1 MKRLLVPFLL
11 LAASAALGAERDYTD
26 AMAREHAGDRP
37 DPSPAA
43 LAGPAVPVTAS
54 PVTYGTVV
62 GTPVAGWLARPQHAG
77 EIRGALIVIHE
88 WWGLNDNIRSMAEQ
102 LAGEGYAAL
111 AVDLYGGQS
120 AATPQEARELM
131 QAVMADRNAAEAN
144 LRAAYGY
151 LTGELGAAQVASI
164 GWCFGGAWSLNIALM
179 YPRDLD
185 AAVIY
190 YGRLVTDESLL
201 APVEVPLLGLF
212 GALDQGIPMESVRAF
227 EEALAKLDKD
237 AEIVVYDDADH
248 AFANP
253 SGQRYNAIAAADAW
267 RRTRAFLA
275 EHLEPA
281 RAMDR

>member
-1 MKRLLVPFLL
+1 MKGLLVLL
-11 LAASAALGAERDYTD
+11 VLAASPAFGGEEDYTD
-26 AMAREHAGDRP
+26 AMSREHAGDRP

-43 LAGPAVPVTAS
+43 QAAPSLPVTAS
-54 PVTYGTVV
+54 EVTYGTVG
-62 GTPVAGWLARPQHAG
+62 GTGVAGWLARPEHAA

-111 AVDLYGGQS
+111 AVDLYGGRS
-120 AATPQEARELM
+120 AGTPQEARELM
-131 QAVMADRNAAEAN
+131 QAAMADRPAAEAN

-164 GWCFGGAWSLNIALM
+164 GWCFGGAWSLNTALM
-179 YPRDLD
+179 YPRELD

-201 APVEVPLLGLF
+201 APLDVPLLGIF
-212 GALDQGIPMESVRAF
+212 GALDSGIPVASVRAF
-227 EEALAKLDKD
+227 ETALAALDKD
-237 AEIVVYDDADH
+237 AEIVVYEDADH

-281 RAMDR
+281 RITGR